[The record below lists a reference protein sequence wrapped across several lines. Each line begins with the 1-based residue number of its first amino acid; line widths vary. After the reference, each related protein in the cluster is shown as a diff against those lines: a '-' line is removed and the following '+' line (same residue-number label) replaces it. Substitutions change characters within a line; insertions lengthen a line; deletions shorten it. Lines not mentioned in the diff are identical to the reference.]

1 MIRGTLVDV
10 SSVLE
15 GFWNSVIGL
24 WGDLSVMVLNLTKCC
39 GVFLSSVF
47 GHLVAAENPRSRTG
61 GNIEVRFLPLAL
73 DRSLIRLPRTVVQKL
88 KAQTSKIGLW
98 ATAKKL
104 FARLS
109 KSSKSNIRTES

>member
-1 MIRGTLVDV
+1 MIRGALVDV

-47 GHLVAAENPRSRTG
+47 RHTVASVKTKSRTG
-61 GNIEVRFLPLAL
+61 GDIEVRFLPLAL
-73 DRSLIRLPRTVVQKL
+73 DRSL
-88 KAQTSKIGLW
+88 SKMVNLQIQRIGGC
-98 ATAKKL
+98 
-104 FARLS
+104 
-109 KSSKSNIRTES
+109 